1 MKCLADIQCNSQF
14 TILALQF
21 LRSAFKSL
29 FIILFEVMLTGRLT
43 MDYDVMN
50 KDSPDRLVD
59 SFHSDCARV
68 ETLAME
74 SLREQPMPIL
84 STLRTLSKGDC
95 AQLLQHY
102 SVNQHTN
109 VEQAMMLSLL
119 TDYVTCAYRGPDWFF
134 TFHRKTDRYGA
145 RSLFVSLN
153 SSWYSLFCCCTPQDL
168 TEDQL
173 AGALSS
179 LTRSV
184 SRLLD
189 VSHRLTFKGALEAGQ
204 ARLRLFKQQNLPQG
218 QETSASSHTPIS
230 ALKENASKENWAG
243 LCNVEVKSGNQ
254 EQIVQPTLVT
264 VKTSLS
270 PLPHRKKKTKKYTCD
285 ITKYIVKPSEPSCVV
300 CSKRRV
306 WAGEATKRK
315 SHDMDKVVSS
325 LPLASGFSPS
335 TKENKAQ
342 EALVPM
348 SPNSVKVGEKACP
361 DCPLQAATLC
371 NILTTEESPLKNK
384 PSFADK
390 NRPVMANGRVN
401 AFALMMKHSSESK
414 NFSNKGKYCFQT

>member
-1 MKCLADIQCNSQF
+1 
-14 TILALQF
+14 
-21 LRSAFKSL
+21 
-29 FIILFEVMLTGRLT
+29 

-50 KDSPDRLVD
+50 KDSQDRLLD

-84 STLRTLSKGDC
+84 T
-95 AQLLQHY
+95 
-102 SVNQHTN
+102 
-109 VEQAMMLSLL
+109 MMLSLL

-153 SSWYSLFCCCTPQDL
+153 SSWYSLFCCCTPQDM

-189 VSHRLTFKGALEAGQ
+189 VSHRLMFKGALEAGQ
-204 ARLRLFKQQNLPQG
+204 ARLRLFKQQQNLPQG
-218 QETSASSHTPIS
+218 QETSASGHTPIS

-243 LCNVEVKSGNQ
+243 LCNVEVNSDNQ
-254 EQIVQPTLVT
+254 EQFIQPTPVT

-285 ITKYIVKPSEPSCVV
+285 ITKYIVKPSEN
-300 CSKRRV
+300 
-306 WAGEATKRK
+306 
-315 SHDMDKVVSS
+315 KVVSS
-325 LPLASGFSPS
+325 LPLESGFFPS

-348 SPNSVKVGEKACP
+348 SPNSALPYTVKSVGG
-361 DCPLQAATLC
+361 DDWLL
-371 NILTTEESPLKNK
+371 LPLKVLEVILA
-384 PSFADK
+384 PSTIKSVGGDDWLLLPLKVLEAMIELLLPLK
-390 NRPVMANGRVN
+390 VLEVMIGSFYR
-401 AFALMMKHSSESK
+401 
-414 NFSNKGKYCFQT
+414 

>member
-1 MKCLADIQCNSQF
+1 
-14 TILALQF
+14 
-21 LRSAFKSL
+21 
-29 FIILFEVMLTGRLT
+29 MLTGRLT

-50 KDSPDRLVD
+50 KDSQDRLVD

-153 SSWYSLFCCCTPQDL
+153 SSWYSLFCCCTPQDM

-189 VSHRLTFKGALEAGQ
+189 VSHRLMFKGALEAGQ
-204 ARLRLFKQQNLPQG
+204 ARLRLFKQQQNLPQG
-218 QETSASSHTPIS
+218 QETSASGHTPIS

-243 LCNVEVKSGNQ
+243 LCNVEVNSGNQ
-254 EQIVQPTLVT
+254 EQFIQPTPVT

-285 ITKYIVKPSEPSCVV
+285 ITKYIIKPSEN
-300 CSKRRV
+300 
-306 WAGEATKRK
+306 
-315 SHDMDKVVSS
+315 KVVSS
-325 LPLASGFSPS
+325 LPLESGFSPS

-348 SPNSVKVGEKACP
+348 SPNSGWHQSSIVVRAVVTPPPGGAGIGLHSAAWMVGGSSSV
-361 DCPLQAATLC
+361 TW
-371 NILTTEESPLKNK
+371 TERAFE
-384 PSFADK
+384 
-390 NRPVMANGRVN
+390 VRVD
-401 AFALMMKHSSESK
+401 L
-414 NFSNKGKYCFQT
+414 